1 MAKVRV
7 RALERGFDGV
17 SLREP
22 GEEFEFDGKPAAWF
36 EPVDK
41 KAAAKGKKT
50 AAEKEPEEGDDKDL
64 V

>member
-41 KAAAKGKKT
+41 KATAKGKKT
-50 AAEKEPEEGDDKDL
+50 VEKEPESGDDKDL